1 MLLLRT
7 FLESDKTENVR
18 LSLSYA
24 EHKNDGFWLTTPVII
39 TVTLKM
45 NWNLFTINHDN

>member
-24 EHKNDGFWLTTPVII
+24 EHKNDGFLV
-39 TVTLKM
+39 
-45 NWNLFTINHDN
+45 DNSSDYNSDSKNELEFIHNKS